1 MKTRV
6 STHCSPELMQEHAGG
21 REKRGELCALLHGDG
36 FGVDADRVTM
46 EFAAVHDVNRLL
58 CPHRALEAESGGAG
72 PRDVHLGRGQSAG
85 KAEEGLAKKHL
96 QLSLSYQKKKKIYI
110 MHLDMCTLHSVEKL
124 TVNDSFTFFLMT
136 QTFEYSCRTEN

>member
-1 MKTRV
+1 MDSGIPAIKNISNSAITHFEKRTIQSMMKTRV

-72 PRDVHLGRGQSAG
+72 PRDVHLRRGQRAG
-85 KAEEGLAKKHL
+85 KAEEGLEKKHL
-96 QLSLSYQKKKKIYI
+96 QLS
-110 MHLDMCTLHSVEKL
+110 
-124 TVNDSFTFFLMT
+124 F
-136 QTFEYSCRTEN
+136 